1 MKTQIQALILTV
13 LIIVSV
19 AVTRNVGTSDV
30 QNTDVNPRASDAQ
43 KLTGIS
49 SNFSY
54 EQASLLDAQDS
65 VKNFEVKK
73 APTRNWNVLDPSVS
87 AEAVLIQSLE
97 DNFPFFNYN
106 TYQSW
111 PTASLTKLLT
121 AVVVLENVGENK
133 KIVIDEA
140 AIRTE
145 GEAGGLRSGE
155 VFSSRDLLKI
165 MLLTSSND
173 AAAAFE
179 NYIGRD
185 EFTRL
190 VNQKAGELGM
200 TQTVIF
206 DGSGLTDEN
215 TTSANDMLR
224 LGKYIVEN
232 RPEIL
237 NWTRV
242 TSQLVQPLNDATSR
256 TITNVNSLV
265 DKPYFL
271 GGKTGTSEKARQ
283 NLLAVVSFRDMRLV
297 TVILGSYDRE
307 KDLDILLQWIDEAYD
322 F

>member
-1 MKTQIQALILTV
+1 MKTQIQALILAV

-19 AVTRNVGTSDV
+19 TVTKMGESPSAATSSESAAVEGGKTE
-30 QNTDVNPRASDAQ
+30 
-43 KLTGIS
+43 IS

-54 EQASLLDAQDS
+54 EQASLLNVRDNTKD
-65 VKNFEVKK
+65 FEVKR
-73 APTRNWNVLDPSVS
+73 APTRNWNVLDPKVS
-87 AEAVLIQSLE
+87 AEAVLVQSL
-97 DNFPFFNYN
+97 DDSFPFFNYN

-121 AVVVLENVGENK
+121 TVVVLENIGENK
-133 KIVIDEA
+133 KIVIDENA
-140 AIRTE
+140 VATE

-155 VFSSRDLLKI
+155 VFSARDLLKI

-179 NYIGRD
+179 NYVGKD

-190 VNQKAGELGM
+190 VNQKARELGM

-215 TTSANDMLR
+215 TTSASDMLR
-224 LGKYIVEN
+224 LGKYIIEN
-232 RPEIL
+232 QPEIF

-242 TSQLVQPLNDATSR
+242 KSQLVQPLNDMTSR
-256 TITNVNSLV
+256 TIFNINSLV
-265 DKPYFL
+265 DKSYFL

-283 NLLAVVSFRDMRLV
+283 NLLAVISFRDMRLV

-307 KDLDILLQWIDEAYD
+307 KDLDMLLQWIDEAYM

>member
-1 MKTQIQALILTV
+1 MKTQVQALILAV

-19 AVTRNVGTSDV
+19 AVTKVGESPSKSSSSESVSADNGKIEV
-30 QNTDVNPRASDAQ
+30 
-43 KLTGIS
+43 S

-54 EQASLLDAQDS
+54 EQASLLNVRDNA
-65 VKNFEVKK
+65 KNFEVKQ
-73 APTRNWNVLDPSVS
+73 APVRNWDVLDPRVS
-87 AEAVLIQSLE
+87 AEVVLVQSL
-97 DNFPFFNYN
+97 DDSFPFFNYN

-121 AVVVLENVGENK
+121 ALVVLENVGEDK
-133 KIVIDEA
+133 KIVIDETA
-140 AIRTE
+140 VATE

-179 NYIGRD
+179 NYVGKD

-190 VNQKAGELGM
+190 VNQKARELGM
-200 TQTVIF
+200 AQTVIF

-215 TTSANDMLR
+215 TSSASDMLR
-224 LGKYIVEN
+224 LGKYIIEN
-232 RPEIL
+232 KPEIF

-242 TSQLVQPLNDATSR
+242 KSQLVQPLNDTTSR
-256 TITNVNSLV
+256 TISNINSLV

-283 NLLAVVSFRDMRLV
+283 NLLAVVSFRDTRLI
-297 TVILGSYDRE
+297 TVILGSFDRE
-307 KDLDILLQWIDEAYD
+307 KDLDLILEWLDRAYT